1 MADMTLEN
9 RPKWGL
15 AEFILGAIALLMVV
29 LTIAQLFGQ
38 SQSASSTSIGTSIGE
53 IAAEIRQAAQPKI
66 SGDQRPEV
74 VQAPKT
80 TDLRDV
86 VVIIAYV
93 LAGISIIAGGI
104 SLYRGEPATLA
115 KITIALGLSAIVM
128 QYAFWMA
135 LLICGMMIIT
145 AVINNIGDILG

>member
-1 MADMTLEN
+1 MCFFFK
-9 RPKWGL
+9 RSV
-15 AEFILGAIALLMVV
+15 LLSEE
-29 LTIAQLFGQ
+29 G
-38 SQSASSTSIGTSIGE
+38 
-53 IAAEIRQAAQPKI
+53 
-66 SGDQRPEV
+66 
-74 VQAPKT
+74 
-80 TDLRDV
+80 DV
-86 VVIIAYV
+86 VVIVAYV

-135 LLICGMMIIT
+135 LLICGMIIIT

>member
-1 MADMTLEN
+1 MTDMTLES

-15 AEFILGAIALLMVV
+15 AGFILGAIALLMVV

-53 IAAEIRQAAQPKI
+53 IAAEIRQAAQARI
-66 SGDQRPEV
+66 SGEPRPEV

-80 TDLRDV
+80 ADLRDV

-93 LAGISIIAGGI
+93 LASISIIAAGI

-115 KITIALGLSAIVM
+115 KIAIALGLSAIVM

-145 AVINNIGDILG
+145 AIINNIGDILG